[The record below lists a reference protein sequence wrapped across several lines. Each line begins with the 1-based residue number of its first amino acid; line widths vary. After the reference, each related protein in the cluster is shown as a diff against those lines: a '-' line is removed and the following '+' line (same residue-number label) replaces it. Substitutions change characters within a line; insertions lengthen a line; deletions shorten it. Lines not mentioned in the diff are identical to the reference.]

1 MKLYHPLERKKSGLK
16 ASGGV
21 TFEAI
26 RENSGL
32 KARGGVALAAVSP
45 SAAAAAV
52 VKVALVLSF
61 KQLQ

>member
-1 MKLYHPLERKKSGLK
+1 MKHPLERKKSGLK

-21 TFEAI
+21 TLEAI

-45 SAAAAAV
+45 SAAAAV
-52 VKVALVLSF
+52 VKVALVLSLN
-61 KQLQ
+61 QLQ